1 MKPSSSIVWFDLY
14 VSTFCAV
21 DIETSNSGCSCGSSV
36 DLSSDLLSSL
46 TKAAGSN
53 GYVDII
59 TTVKAYSVSNSYP
72 NPFNPSTSFSVE
84 LSSAA
89 NVSVNVYN
97 IMGQLVDVLAEG
109 NLSAQTYN
117 FTWNAEGL
125 SSGVYFIKTQ
135 VGADVHTQKV
145 MLMK

>member
-1 MKPSSSIVWFDLY
+1 MFNAEGDFEIVH
-14 VSTFCAV
+14 SA
-21 DIETSNSGCSCGSSV
+21 
-36 DLSSDLLSSL
+36 
-46 TKAAGSN
+46 TKAANSN
-53 GYVDII
+53 GYIDVA
-59 TTVKAYSVSNSYP
+59 TVKSYSVSNSYP
-72 NPFNPSTSFSVE
+72 NPFNPSTSFSLE

-89 NVSVNVYN
+89 DVSINVYN

-109 NLSAQTYN
+109 NLSAKTHN
-117 FTWNAEGL
+117 FTWNADGL